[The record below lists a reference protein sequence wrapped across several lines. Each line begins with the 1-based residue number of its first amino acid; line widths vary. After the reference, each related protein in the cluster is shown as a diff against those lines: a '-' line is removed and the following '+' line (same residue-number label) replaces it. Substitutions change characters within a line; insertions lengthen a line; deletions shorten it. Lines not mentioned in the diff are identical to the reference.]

1 MSQTCIQIDPL
12 STNCVLK
19 KLSLAID
26 EIKLVRSI
34 EVISQLVKS
43 RDADELASG
52 RRHYLISELRFLNKR
67 LQAVREK
74 AELD

>member
-1 MSQTCIQIDPL
+1 MSQTSIYIDPL
-12 STNCVLK
+12 TTVCVLK
-19 KLSLAID
+19 NMGLAID

-34 EVISQLVKS
+34 NSISAQVEAP
-43 RDADELASG
+43 DAAQMESE
-52 RRHYLISELRFLNKR
+52 RRHYLITELRFLNKR